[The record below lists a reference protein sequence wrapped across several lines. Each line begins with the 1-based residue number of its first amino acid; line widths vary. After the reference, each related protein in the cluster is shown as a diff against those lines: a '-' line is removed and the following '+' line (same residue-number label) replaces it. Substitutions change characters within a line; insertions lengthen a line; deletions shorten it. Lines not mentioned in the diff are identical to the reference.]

1 MYDYLETKNLY
12 DELAELREENDR
24 LVQTIVSLGVD
35 NYELHAENQR
45 YYEAWNFLT
54 YLYRAGLDENSE
66 LFQEAIT
73 IQTNELNQE

>member
-1 MYDYLETKNLY
+1 MDNIDLYTKIG
-12 DELAELREENDR
+12 ELKEENER
-24 LVQTIVSLGVD
+24 LVRTIVSLGVD
-35 NYELHAENQR
+35 NMELHAENQR